1 MYFKKNNYEYHLTVV
16 PDVSVAAF
24 DKYLTLKFNL
34 ISEVWAK
41 TLPLNKSYTY
51 GHTFLEA

>member
-1 MYFKKNNYEYHLTVV
+1 MYFKNNNYELHLTVV

-24 DKYLTLKFNL
+24 DQYHTLKFNL

-41 TLPLNKSYTY
+41 TVPLYKSYTY
-51 GHTFLEA
+51 GYTFLEA